1 MGEKMTKELLFTII
15 GILVIII
22 LILVS
27 YLHGYK
33 KQLKLLAEQM
43 QFIEDEET
51 NIRLVSFFN
60 AKEINQL
67 VILINRVIGKYRNA
81 TIETIRVNRNFR
93 ESITSISHDIRT
105 PLTSLRGY
113 IQLMRKETEIT
124 QKQERYIQIMES
136 RFDAVQ
142 RMLNQLFEYARIENG
157 EITLQM
163 EKVNIQNV
171 LCDVLSNFYDE
182 FSKQKEEP
190 KVTICEEMM
199 YINADKNAIFRVIE
213 NILSNA
219 LRHGTGG
226 YEVELLK
233 EEETCVV
240 KISNLTDSIEETD
253 VVRIF
258 ERFYTTDKSRTK
270 KGTGL
275 GLAIA
280 KKFTEQMGGT
290 IEAKLVDNK
299 FMILLA
305 FKVTS

>member
-1 MGEKMTKELLFTII
+1 MTKEQLFIII

-22 LILVS
+22 LILVF

-33 KQLKLLAEQM
+33 KQLKLLVGQM

-124 QKQERYIQIMES
+124 EKQERYIQIMES

-157 EITLQM
+157 EITLKM
-163 EKVNIQNV
+163 EQVNLANI
-171 LCDVLSNFYDE
+171 LCDVLSNFYSE
-182 FSKQKEEP
+182 FSEQNEEP
-190 KVTICEEMM
+190 LVKICEETV
-199 YINADKNAIFRVIE
+199 YINGDKNAVFRVIE

-233 EEETCVV
+233 EKETCILRV
-240 KISNLTDSIEETD
+240 SNRTDSIEDTD
-253 VVRIF
+253 VERIF

-280 KKFTEQMGGT
+280 KKFTEQMGGN
-290 IEAKLVDNK
+290 IEAALEKDK
-299 FMILLA
+299 FTITLTFQVL
-305 FKVTS
+305 K

>member
-1 MGEKMTKELLFTII
+1 MGSPRSRWFQRQAKNLPGLSSRW
-15 GILVIII
+15 
-22 LILVS
+22 VS
-27 YLHGYK
+27 
-33 KQLKLLAEQM
+33 
-43 QFIEDEET
+43 
-51 NIRLVSFFN
+51 
-60 AKEINQL
+60 
-67 VILINRVIGKYRNA
+67 
-81 TIETIRVNRNFR
+81 
-93 ESITSISHDIRT
+93 
-105 PLTSLRGY
+105 
-113 IQLMRKETEIT
+113 
-124 QKQERYIQIMES
+124 
-136 RFDAVQ
+136 
-142 RMLNQLFEYARIENG
+142 ARA
-157 EITLQM
+157 LPRSQA
-163 EKVNIQNV
+163 
-171 LCDVLSNFYDE
+171 L
-182 FSKQKEEP
+182 KEEP

-199 YINADKNAIFRVIE
+199 YISADKNAIFRVIE

-233 EEETCVV
+233 EEETCVI

-280 KKFTEQMGGT
+280 KKFSELLGGT
-290 IEAKLVDNK
+290 FVAKLVDNK